1 MKRMRAMYN
10 HPVYGIVFSPNGRS
24 LVSASSDLS
33 ACIWNVRDG
42 FSKVLPVTGSPDHFI
57 SVAFSPDGRYV
68 AAGNFYNSIWI
79 WDSRTH
85 RLMAKWRGH
94 TNIAWCMVFTAD
106 GKGLVSG
113 GEDQM
118 VKYWDVSLLG
128 NRQGV
133 TSGMVVNEE
142 DGFPLVRNFSS
153 HSVRF
158 VQSFSFIL

>member
-1 MKRMRAMYN
+1 MRAMLKGHEGTVCN
-10 HPVYGIVFSPNGRS
+10 VAFSPNGRS
-24 LVSASSDLS
+24 LVSASGDMSVR
-33 ACIWNVRDG
+33 IWSLRSG
-42 FSKVLPVTGSPDHFI
+42 SSKVLPVTGSHGSFS
-57 SVAFSPDGRYV
+57 SVVFSPDGRYV
-68 AAGNFYNSIWI
+68 AAGNYYNSIWI

-85 RLMAKWRGH
+85 RLMAMWRGH
-94 TNIAWCMVFTAD
+94 TNSAWCMVFTAD

-142 DGFPLVRNFSS
+142 DGFPLVRNFLG